1 MMRRCAASLFVAST
15 LLALAACGGGGEA
28 DGPVG
33 RVQTQQMP
41 AASTAV
47 ETGRALDLS
56 IAGDGQFVWR
66 TDGGQTVY
74 SREASL
80 GLSAEHLLV
89 NRSGARLMG
98 MPPGAGDAAALVP
111 LEVPERMPPRG
122 TTRVS
127 MAFNL
132 DSRLGVTDLG
142 FTPRIDF
149 SNARTYNNATS
160 VGVVDAK
167 GQSVMLTLYVQKLAD
182 DQWNVYFTAS
192 GKTVAGTAADPQP
205 VGTVSFQA
213 DGSTPSPASITLNVP
228 AAVNAQGT
236 PTLPIAG
243 LVIDLSQATQY
254 GSSFSVTD
262 LSQDG
267 YTTGSLAVLQVEAGG
282 GLTAVYSN
290 GQRADRGRIML
301 ARFTGTERFM
311 PTAQGWQ
318 QVSGAAPVI
327 TAPGLGLNGTLRI
340 GAVETDA
347 QLRSQTGH

>member
-1 MMRRCAASLFVAST
+1 MRRRVATLIVATT
-15 LLALAACGGGGEA
+15 LLALAACGGGEA

-33 RVQTQQMP
+33 RVQAQQMP

-80 GLSAEHLLV
+80 GLSAAHHLV

-98 MPPGAGDAAALVP
+98 TPPGAGDAAALAP
-111 LEVPERMPPRG
+111 LEVPERMPPRV

-127 MAFNL
+127 MEFNL
-132 DSRLGVTDLG
+132 DSRLSVTDFG
-142 FTPRIDF
+142 FTPRIDL

-160 VGVVDAK
+160 VCVFDAK
-167 GQSVMLTLYVQKLAD
+167 GQPVALTLYVQKFAD
-182 DQWNVYFTAS
+182 DQWNVYFTAN
-192 GKTVAGTAADPQP
+192 GKTVAGTAEDPQP
-205 VGTVSFQA
+205 VATVTFRA
-213 DGSTPSPASITLNVP
+213 DGSIPSPASITLDIPVT
-228 AAVNAQGT
+228 VNQYGAQ
-236 PTLPIAG
+236 TLPIAG
-243 LVIDLSQATQY
+243 LVIDLSRATQY
-254 GSSFSVTD
+254 GSPFSVTD
-262 LSQDG
+262 LAQDG
-267 YTTGSLAVLQVEAGG
+267 LATGSLVSLQVESGG
-282 GLTAVYSN
+282 GLTAEYSN
-290 GQRADRGRIML
+290 GQRIDRGRIML
-301 ARFTGTERFM
+301 ARFAGTERFM

-327 TAPGLGLNGTLRI
+327 TAPGLGLNGTLRT